1 MSVNRIVSVNN
12 VELHVFEANTNH
24 FPGIQH
30 KIMRNVYRDAAHK
43 ECLAM
48 VFEHYNGKFECDL
61 FSWGDRNIGG
71 PICNSFEECLEVIAE
86 FHRI

>member
-1 MSVNRIVSVNN
+1 MSVKRIITVDN
-12 VELHVFEANTNH
+12 VQLHVFELNTDQC
-24 FPGIQH
+24 PGIQH

-71 PICNSFEECLEVIAE
+71 PICNSFEECLDAIIE
-86 FHRI
+86 FNRL